1 MGFAIHRAKDM
12 LCIHVSMCVPLAP
25 LQPDNL
31 PVSSADI
38 YPVYSESGAYCDG
51 YSDWY
56 ENFLSDIGRK
66 KKAMWNYMCI
76 AWDFVDSQ

>member
-1 MGFAIHRAKDM
+1 MGFAIHCAKDL
-12 LCIHVSMCVPLAP
+12 LCIHVSMCVPL
-25 LQPDNL
+25 QPDDL

-38 YPVYSESGAYCDG
+38 YPVYSESVVYCDG

-66 KKAMWNYMCI
+66 KKKAMWNYMGT
-76 AWDFVDSQ
+76 A